1 MTPEAVVLKRYLG
14 LELRRF
20 PSRLDGRII
29 HEEAFPGTSKVN
41 LKVIHAKG

>member
-1 MTPEAVVLKRYLG
+1 MAPEAMALKHYLG

-29 HEEAFPGTSKVN
+29 HEEAFPDTSKVN
-41 LKVIHAKG
+41 LKVGHAK

>member
-1 MTPEAVVLKRYLG
+1 MAPEEVALKCYLG

-41 LKVIHAKG
+41 LKVGH